1 MLEENQIQALK
12 TLVDSLTAQGVSTKD
27 IQAQVDIK
35 KAEFLKANEA
45 GKQSSQGQGAPV
57 VGSAVPANQILSTG
71 LSSANGS
78 SGFQAEIA
86 QDKDETKVSELELT
100 DINLLPET
108 LPENNEADVK
118 ATADLARETV
128 KARKKAEDEAFEEQ
142 LNEALLLQQKRMLE
156 ETGSGSKIVNS
167 FTNIPYQVLKMVPNL
182 TVTASALGRK
192 LLGAEGFKAAQ
203 DNAFW
208 GIGIQ
213 DEDLLEAE
221 RAIKLLDTEMDS
233 TGSIIEGAKQGDAG
247 EVVAGLVDAFTSV
260 GSTAITNY
268 MTGGAALFT
277 DAFADSFITINEK
290 LAKEKG
296 KAITELEQD
305 EFDFWT
311 PAGVGL
317 LVGGLEKIG
326 LNDAGKNAVIRIASS
341 TGGRKVLNRF
351 LGGTGEGATEW
362 FQYGLDKYA
371 EATGDGKSF
380 SDAATIA
387 GLSLFTQEAA
397 EGALKGFVGGA
408 GMANAASIKNI
419 EVADFQKASGA
430 LRSKVDAEKIETL
443 LDDIALL
450 NKRKTETTDKEVLEG
465 IEQAIKT
472 KEQELQGTYVN
483 ANSILEFASNK
494 EIAAINNAQDLAQAQ
509 LKRVQSLKKKL
520 NDGDITEDQ
529 YANAYQGYI
538 SEYKAQKAKI
548 DGVKENLTNKKRTA
562 DETLEAAKEKGFTNL
577 QELYDQ
583 YNGDVNAMIGATLTK
598 DAKGNLISEAVENSV
613 FGRQVGKL
621 AESLTKRLF
630 DPITPDARNGVT
642 RSEYK
647 RTIINNA
654 ATIVATE
661 KFDPAKQNLDKFLS
675 SRLYLRTNALA
686 KELGIESI
694 QEQGGMGI
702 TADASQQKDLMSDE
716 TAESTIQ
723 TSEEIK
729 NTPSSKKIAE
739 KINIGTANQSVF
751 IQAVKKTLGGR
762 LPSIEN
768 EKEFKKALDDAF
780 RTQLTTAVKNISG
793 TRKAYE
799 QFLKENWRALYDAI
813 PQDVVNKRFEQF
825 NEKVIDPKT
834 GKQKRETMA
843 EGTAA
848 GKGIFKKRTDV
859 TEQEFMN
866 YMLAKGSTKGARKN
880 ALSEMLATQMGFD
893 EVLETLANP
902 EINAKF
908 KEIQELQGNKV
919 PSNYGAK
926 IAKAID
932 RLDAFIEMTERD
944 PNVLR
949 SSLGGVDIL
958 LQDIFTSAL
967 KALRN
972 ALKRGAKFADAIA
985 NFKKD
990 IGKGYAKEYQK
1001 EIDAFVDENF
1011 TKVEDLNEASFKM
1024 FGKKLSSLF
1033 VKQIRELGTKKG
1045 HIANL
1050 DRKIKNAKSESEII
1064 SIIKQTIEIE
1074 QKSIKTA
1081 SGAFKQKN
1089 EYSSNKKY
1097 FEKVITP
1104 ILKEHAP
1111 ELIGKIDSGKGIHLQ
1126 TKMKEDGTPEMF
1138 KNSETGKLENQT
1150 VIAHNGKAFR
1160 EETSRNK
1167 QLAVQRNIGGLD
1179 NRTFA
1184 NRMYFNDLF
1193 EYYQKTGQKDL
1204 AKAHFKALTIDQD
1217 GFIRRMAKVDMVV
1230 KNYKGETTLEHNP
1243 PVDVIYAKIVEAID
1257 NPSKKQELTD
1267 VLDNYTQ
1274 NLLPKDLAEIL
1285 DKNKLKER
1293 LPKGKNPV
1301 DHPNSRYEI
1310 KEFVEK
1316 AKKYKFDNFKDSSKT
1331 AKNNKKISELENN
1344 LFNEIPQE
1352 VTEAEVNSMSS
1363 EVNKMLER
1371 KKGIPAG
1378 EIISKATA
1386 KLRGAKKKAFS
1397 LIIPPSAED
1406 FKGLVYGLLGTGK
1419 QGDADMQFFENKI
1432 FRPLARANHQ
1442 LNAERQLVK
1451 TKWKNLVKGNKGI
1464 LKTLRAE
1471 SEYKFYNNDA
1481 AVRVWIWDKLGYE
1494 VPGINAT
1501 DKKGLIDSVQNDPKL
1516 LKFAEELVNVPNSKE
1531 SWLKP
1536 EDDWTA
1542 STVEMDLQEILSK
1555 IGRARI
1561 FGEYIQNAKII
1572 FSEDNLNKIE
1582 AAYGPKYREALE
1594 DMLYRIEKGKAR
1606 EIGGNRLANTYLNW
1620 VRGSVAVT
1628 MFFNTRSALLQ
1639 QLSIVNFT
1647 NWSDN
1652 NPIAQGKFIATQ
1664 PKEYAAYWSKIFNSD
1679 WMKERRQG
1687 LKTDINESELAE
1699 RLQGSKDPKKAL
1711 LAYILEKGF
1720 VMTKYGDNFAVATGG
1735 AGFLYNREQTYI
1747 KKGMSKEAAEKEAF
1761 LDFQEIAEQTQQSS
1775 RQDLLSNQQ
1784 VSVIGRLF
1792 LAFQNTPM
1800 QMSRLTKKAA
1810 LDLINGRGSKTENL
1824 SRIAYYSTIQSVV
1837 FSYLQSALFAGIF
1850 ADEDDE
1856 EDEKSI
1862 DKKTERAINTVI
1874 DGFLRGTGV
1883 GGAVLASTKN
1893 AIIKWYKENDKDWG
1907 ARSGAVL
1914 LELANISP
1922 PIGIKARKIYGAME
1936 NYKYNK
1942 KYLDNIGYDNPNHP
1956 MYGVATNLGSAAFN
1970 VPLDRV
1976 LTKITNIKAMAEQDT
1991 EAWQRIA
1998 LGLGYN
2004 TWDLG
2009 IKDKEIE
2016 AAKRSAKRKKKN
2028 KKSKGSAFNF

>member
-12 TLVDSLTAQGVSTKD
+12 TLVDSLTAQGVPTKD

-35 KAEFLKANEA
+35 KAEFLKANEV

-57 VGSAVPANQILSTG
+57 VGNAAPVNQILSTG
-71 LSSANGS
+71 SSSANGS

-86 QDKDETKVSELELT
+86 QDKEETKVSELELT

-118 ATADLARETV
+118 ATADLARETI
-128 KARKKAEDEAFEEQ
+128 KARKKAEDEAFEEK
-142 LNEALLLQQKRMLE
+142 LNEALMLQQKRMLE
-156 ETGSGSKIVNS
+156 ETGSGDKIANS
-167 FTNIPYQVLKMVPNL
+167 FTNIPYQVLKMAPNL
-182 TVTASALGRK
+182 TVSASVLGRK
-192 LLGAEGFKAAQ
+192 LLGEEGFKAAQ

-221 RAIKLLDTEMDS
+221 RAIKMLNTEMDA

-290 LAKEKG
+290 LAKERG
-296 KAITELEQD
+296 KAITELRED
-305 EFDFWT
+305 EFDFWA

-317 LVGGLEKIG
+317 LVGGLEKVG

-341 TGGRKVLNRF
+341 TGGRKILNRF

-362 FQYGLDKYA
+362 FQFGLDKYA

-380 SDAATIA
+380 ADAATIA

-397 EGALKGFVGGA
+397 EGALKGFIGGA
-408 GMANAASIKNI
+408 GMANAASIRKI
-419 EVADFQKASGA
+419 ELADFEKASVA

-472 KEQELQGTYVN
+472 KEQELQGTYTN

-494 EIAAINNAQDLAQAQ
+494 DISEINNAQDLAQAQ

-538 SEYKAQKAKI
+538 AEYKTQKAKI
-548 DGVKENLTNKKRTA
+548 DGVKESLTSKKKTA

-583 YNGDVNAMIGATLTK
+583 YNGNVNAMIGATLTK

-613 FGRQVGKL
+613 FGKQVGKL

-642 RSEYK
+642 RQEYK

-702 TADASQQKDLMSDE
+702 AQDVTTVKDVMASE
-716 TAESTIQ
+716 TAEDTVQMSEDIKETADQPKLASKIKFDSKAPNLFSDTAKKVLSGKLPAVTDAKAFKKELDNRFR
-723 TSEEIK
+723 TSL
-729 NTPSSKKIAE
+729 TVAM
-739 KINIGTANQSVF
+739 
-751 IQAVKKTLGGR
+751 KTL
-762 LPSIEN
+762 
-768 EKEFKKALDDAF
+768 
-780 RTQLTTAVKNISG
+780 SG
-793 TRKAYE
+793 TRKVYNE
-799 QFLKENWRALYDAI
+799 FLKNNWEVLYDAI
-813 PQDVVNKRFEQF
+813 PQEVINKRFPEF
-825 NEKVIDPKT
+825 NRAVIDPKT
-834 GKQKRETMA
+834 GKQKRMTMQ

-848 GKGIFKKRTDV
+848 GEPVFEKRTDV
-859 TEQEFMN
+859 TQEEFLSYMN
-866 YMLAKGSTKGARKN
+866 APGSTKAARKN
-880 ALSEMLATQMGFD
+880 ALAETLATQIGFD
-893 EVLETLANP
+893 EVIDALADK
-902 EINAKF
+902 EINKKF
-908 KEIQELQGNKV
+908 KDIQELQGFKV
-919 PSNYGAK
+919 PENFEKKVAIIINRLDQFIAKINKIQQENLKAGFVIPELSLQAIKTFAVVLKNGLKAGVSIAKAVREAIKQASEYGIDDAHKKSIVETFNSFEDIITVVSEDANYKKLKSKLDKDSDAAIQRHLQILEDKLRNDISNITDKDQQLDLIYNYLNTSLAVAKDTTSWKKVTNNKDLISYVDKLNLIPNIKSYFEVNNKALSFNGKPITSYNNTTADVRYVRPKGVNKNLKALAKKGFSNILDVFEKKNIIEQQHTFSNDLISK
-926 IAKAID
+926 IAKNLVSLESNLGKEFAISYLKIQQLGGESDLRLAGKIRSIQKDVDGDYTYEHTPPVEELIQSLAYAVKNSKNLEADAKDILNKSFVDIISKKDADNLNATGKKIQTAENFDVLNGDSIIRYEGTLEKSQLHFFDKNYNKNKTKTEKENNAID
-932 RLDAFIEMTERD
+932 E
-944 PNVLR
+944 
-949 SSLGGVDIL
+949 S
-958 LQDIFTSAL
+958 
-967 KALRN
+967 
-972 ALKRGAKFADAIA
+972 
-985 NFKKD
+985 
-990 IGKGYAKEYQK
+990 
-1001 EIDAFVDENF
+1001 
-1011 TKVEDLNEASFKM
+1011 VETLVNE
-1024 FGKKLSSLF
+1024 
-1033 VKQIRELGTKKG
+1033 
-1045 HIANL
+1045 
-1050 DRKIKNAKSESEII
+1050 
-1064 SIIKQTIEIE
+1064 TI
-1074 QKSIKTA
+1074 
-1081 SGAFKQKN
+1081 
-1089 EYSSNKKY
+1089 
-1097 FEKVITP
+1097 
-1104 ILKEHAP
+1104 
-1111 ELIGKIDSGKGIHLQ
+1111 
-1126 TKMKEDGTPEMF
+1126 
-1138 KNSETGKLENQT
+1138 
-1150 VIAHNGKAFR
+1150 
-1160 EETSRNK
+1160 
-1167 QLAVQRNIGGLD
+1167 
-1179 NRTFA
+1179 
-1184 NRMYFNDLF
+1184 
-1193 EYYQKTGQKDL
+1193 
-1204 AKAHFKALTIDQD
+1204 
-1217 GFIRRMAKVDMVV
+1217 
-1230 KNYKGETTLEHNP
+1230 
-1243 PVDVIYAKIVEAID
+1243 
-1257 NPSKKQELTD
+1257 
-1267 VLDNYTQ
+1267 
-1274 NLLPKDLAEIL
+1274 
-1285 DKNKLKER
+1285 
-1293 LPKGKNPV
+1293 
-1301 DHPNSRYEI
+1301 
-1310 KEFVEK
+1310 
-1316 AKKYKFDNFKDSSKT
+1316 
-1331 AKNNKKISELENN
+1331 
-1344 LFNEIPQE
+1344 QE
-1352 VTEAEVNSMSS
+1352 VSEEQANSMSS
-1363 EVNKMLER
+1363 ELNKMVER
-1371 KKGIPAG
+1371 KKGIPAK

-1406 FKGLVYGLLGTGK
+1406 FKGLVYSLLGSGK

-1464 LKTLRAE
+1464 LKTLKAE

-1516 LKFAEELVNVPNSKE
+1516 LKFAEELISVPNSKE

-1542 STVEMDLQEILSK
+1542 STIEMDLQEILSK

-1652 NPIAQGKFIATQ
+1652 NPVAQAKLIATK
-1664 PKEYAAYWSKIFNSD
+1664 PGEYAKYWTKIFNSD

-1699 RLQGSKDPKKAL
+1699 RLKGSKDPKKAL
-1711 LAYILEKGF
+1711 LAYALEKGF

-1735 AGFLYNREQTYI
+1735 AAFLYNREQTYI
-1747 KKGMSKEAAEKEAF
+1747 KQGLSKEAAEREAF

-1800 QMSRLTKKAA
+1800 QMSRLTKKAM
-1810 LDLINGRGSKTENL
+1810 LDLVNGRGSKVANI
-1824 SRIAYYSTIQSVV
+1824 SKIAYYSTIQNIV

-1850 ADEDDE
+1850 GDEDDE
-1856 EDEKSI
+1856 EDEKRI

-1914 LELANISP
+1914 LELANVSP

-1942 KYLDNIGYDNPNHP
+1942 KYLDDIGYDNPNHP
-1956 MYGVATNLGSAAFN
+1956 MYGIASNLGSAAFN
-1970 VPLDRV
+1970 VPLDRI
-1976 LTKITNIKAMAEQDT
+1976 LTKITNIKAMTEQDT

-2009 IKDKEIE
+2009 LEDKEIE

-2028 KKSKGSAFNF
+2028 KKSKGSPFNF

>member
-12 TLVDSLTAQGVSTKD
+12 TLVDSLSAQGFSTKD
-27 IQAQVDIK
+27 IQSQVDIK

-45 GKQSSQGQGAPV
+45 GKQLSQGQGAPV
-57 VGSAVPANQILSTG
+57 AGNAAPVNQTQG
-71 LSSANGS
+71 TDSSLENGS
-78 SGFQAEIA
+78 SGFQTEIA
-86 QDKDETKVSELELT
+86 QDKDQIKVGELELT

-128 KARKKAEDEAFEEQ
+128 KARKQAEDDAFEEQ

-182 TVTASALGRK
+182 TVSTAVLGRK
-192 LLGAEGFKAAQ
+192 LLGEEGFKAAQ
-203 DNAFW
+203 NNAFW

-221 RAIKLLDTEMDS
+221 RAIKLLDTETDA
-233 TGSIIEGAKQGDAG
+233 TGSIIEGAKKGDVG

-408 GMANAASIKNI
+408 GMANAASIKKI
-419 EVADFQKASGA
+419 ELADLEKAGIA
-430 LRSKVDAEKIETL
+430 LRSKVDTEKIETL

-472 KEQELQGTYVN
+472 KEQELQGTYTN
-483 ANSILEFASNK
+483 ANSILEFANNK

-538 SEYKAQKAKI
+538 AEYKTQKAKI
-548 DGVKENLTNKKRTA
+548 DGVKENLTNKKKTA

-583 YNGDVNAMIGATLTK
+583 YSGDVNAMIGATLSK
-598 DAKGNLISEAVENSV
+598 DAKGNYVAEAVENSV

-642 RSEYK
+642 RAEYK

-654 ATIVATE
+654 AAIVATE
-661 KFDPAKQNLDKFLS
+661 NFDPAKQNLDKFLS

-694 QEQGGMGI
+694 QEEGGMGI
-702 TADASQQKDLMSDE
+702 TSDASMQKDLISDE
-716 TAESTIQ
+716 SAESTLQ
-723 TSEEIK
+723 ASEEIK
-729 NTPSSKKIAE
+729 STTPSKKIAE
-739 KINIGTANQSVF
+739 KLNMGPANLMVF
-751 IQAVKKTLGGR
+751 SQAAKKVLGGK
-762 LPSIEN
+762 LPSVEN
-768 EKEFKKALDDAF
+768 KKGLKKALDDAF
-780 RTQLTTAVKNISG
+780 RTSLTTAIKNISG
-793 TRKAYE
+793 TRKAYQ
-799 QFLKENWRALYDAI
+799 QFLQDNWKTLYDAI
-813 PQDVVNKRFEQF
+813 PQDVINKRFSEF
-825 NEKVIDPKT
+825 NRAVIDPKT
-834 GKQKRETMA
+834 GKQKRLTMA

-848 GKGIFKKRTDV
+848 GELVFEKRTDV
-859 TEQEFMN
+859 TKEEFLN
-866 YMLAKGSTKGARKN
+866 YMNAKGSTKAARKN
-880 ALSEMLATQMGFD
+880 ALSEMLATQVGFD
-893 EVLETLANP
+893 EVLGALADP
-902 EINAKF
+902 EIDKKF
-908 KEIQELQGNKV
+908 KEIQEIQGFKV
-919 PSNYGAK
+919 PENYIER
-926 IAKAID
+926 IAESID
-932 RLDAFIEMTERD
+932 RTIDYLDNLQKNNNALYVSFVIPELTIAVGKAFLTT
-944 PNVLR
+944 VKV
-949 SSLGGVDIL
+949 S
-958 LQDIFTSAL
+958 L
-967 KALRN
+967 KAGN
-972 ALKRGAKFADAIA
+972 SIA
-985 NFKKD
+985 
-990 IGKGYAKEYQK
+990 
-1001 EIDAFVDENF
+1001 
-1011 TKVEDLNEASFKM
+1011 
-1024 FGKKLSSLF
+1024 
-1033 VKQIRELGTKKG
+1033 
-1045 HIANL
+1045 
-1050 DRKIKNAKSESEII
+1050 
-1064 SIIKQTIEIE
+1064 
-1074 QKSIKTA
+1074 KSIKLGIKKAQEFFVSQEDKDAIENGIKEIFKDEASLADVKNVEKLSALTNKVIKKNLKTLTEVTLFEDLKNEISKAETSEAKTEVIKSFITKYSRSIRTANTA
-1081 SGAFKQKN
+1081 SFSTNEKLLNAIKKVAPKSLFGKNKIELIPAVPSGMTIAIKGQPVSNMTFDTTGKKDWGKVMDKDSTAIDKFNKQSEDNYNTVIEELVRLKEEGDLEKAF
-1089 EYSSNKKY
+1089 Y
-1097 FEKVITP
+1097 
-1104 ILKEHAP
+1104 ILKLWQSDQRSPLKLA
-1111 ELIGKIDSGKGIHLQ
+1111 
-1126 TKMKEDGTPEMF
+1126 
-1138 KNSETGKLENQT
+1138 GKLGIVFDKFPGWN
-1150 VIAHNGKAFR
+1150 NR
-1160 EETSRNK
+1160 EVMTN
-1167 QLAVQRNIGGLD
+1167 
-1179 NRTFA
+1179 
-1184 NRMYFNDLF
+1184 
-1193 EYYQKTGQKDL
+1193 
-1204 AKAHFKALTIDQD
+1204 
-1217 GFIRRMAKVDMVV
+1217 
-1230 KNYKGETTLEHNP
+1230 EHNP
-1243 PVDVIYAKIVEAID
+1243 PV
-1257 NPSKKQELTD
+1257 QHL
-1267 VLDNYTQ
+1267 
-1274 NLLPKDLAEIL
+1274 
-1285 DKNKLKER
+1285 
-1293 LPKGKNPV
+1293 
-1301 DHPNSRYEI
+1301 
-1310 KEFVEK
+1310 VEK
-1316 AKKYKFDNFKDSSKT
+1316 AQEFLEGKITLEEFKNELSESTQNFVTKEFESNIPSEFKSKADPNRYKAALNKNKNKFKDYTKAETQT
-1331 AKNNKKISELENN
+1331 AAQKENN
-1344 LFNEIPQE
+1344 LIDE
-1352 VTEAEVNSMSS
+1352 VSKDLIEETAPEVNEKEAISMSS
-1363 EVNKMLER
+1363 ELNKMLER

-1378 EIISKATA
+1378 EVISKATA

-1432 FRPLARANHQ
+1432 FRPLAKANHQ

-1451 TKWKNLVKGNKGI
+1451 TKWKNLVKANKGI

-1516 LKFAEELVNVPNSKE
+1516 LKFAEELINVPNSKE

-1561 FGEYIQNAKII
+1561 FGEYIENAKII

-1652 NPIAQGKFIATQ
+1652 NPIAQGKFIATN
-1664 PKEYAAYWSKIFNSD
+1664 PGEYAAYWSKIFNSD

-1699 RLQGSKDPKKAL
+1699 RLKGSKDPKKAL

-1735 AGFLYNREQTYI
+1735 AAFLYNREQTYI

-1810 LDLINGRGSKTENL
+1810 LDLINGRGNKIENL

-1893 AIIKWYKENDKDWG
+1893 AIVKWYKENDKDWG

-1976 LTKITNIKAMAEQDT
+1976 LTKITNIKAMSEQDT

-2028 KKSKGSAFNF
+2028 KKSKGSTFNF

>member
-1 MLEENQIQALK
+1 MLEEKQIQALK

-45 GKQSSQGQGAPV
+45 GKQLSQGQGAPV
-57 VGSAVPANQILSTG
+57 AENAAPVNQILSTE

-86 QDKDETKVSELELT
+86 QDKDETNISELELT

-156 ETGSGSKIVNS
+156 ETGSVDKIVNAI
-167 FTNIPYQVLKMVPNL
+167 TNTPYKILKMVPNL
-182 TVTASALGRK
+182 NVTTAVFARK
-192 LLGAEGFKAAQ
+192 ILGAEGFKAAQ

-213 DEDLLEAE
+213 NEDLLESE
-221 RAIKLLDTEMDS
+221 RAIKLLNTEMGP
-233 TGSIIEGAKQGDAG
+233 TGDIIEGAKEGDVG
-247 EVVAGLVDAFTSV
+247 EVLAGVIDAFTSI
-260 GSTAITNY
+260 GSTAVTNY

-290 LAKEKG
+290 VAKEKG
-296 KAITELEQD
+296 KAITELEED

-311 PAGVGL
+311 SAGVGAL
-317 LVGGLEKIG
+317 IGGLEKLG
-326 LNDAGKNAVIRIASS
+326 LNNSGKNAVIKIASS
-341 TGGRKVLNRF
+341 TGGRKIVNRL
-351 LGGTGEGATEW
+351 LGGTGEAATEW

-371 EATGDGKSF
+371 EATGEGKSF
-380 SDAATIA
+380 SDAATVA

-397 EGALKGFVGGA
+397 EQAVKGFVGGV
-408 GMANAASIKNI
+408 GMANAASIRKM
-419 EVADFQKASGA
+419 ELADLEKAGVA
-430 LRSKVDAEKIETL
+430 LRSKVDAEKIEKL
-443 LDDIALL
+443 LDEIALL

-472 KEQELQGTYVN
+472 KEQELQGTYTN

-494 EIAAINNAQDLAQAQ
+494 DISEINNAQDLAQAQ
-509 LKRVQSLKKKL
+509 LKRVQNLKKKL
-520 NDGDITEDQ
+520 NDGAITEDQ
-529 YANAYQGYI
+529 YTNAYQGYI
-538 SEYKAQKAKI
+538 AEYKAQKAKI
-548 DGVKENLTNKKRTA
+548 DGIKESLTNKKKTA

-583 YNGDVNAMIGATLTK
+583 YDGDVNAMIGATLTK

-630 DPITPDARNGVT
+630 DPIAPDARNGVT

-694 QEQGGMGI
+694 QEEGGMGI

-716 TAESTIQ
+716 TAESTVQ
-723 TSEEIK
+723 ASEEAK
-729 NTPSSKKIAE
+729 STPSTKKIAE
-739 KINIGTANQSVF
+739 KINIGSANQSVF
-751 IQAVKKTLGGR
+751 KEVVKKTLGGR

-768 EKEFKKALDDAF
+768 EKEFKKALDDSF
-780 RTQLTTAVKNISG
+780 RAQLTTAVKNISG
-793 TRKAYE
+793 TRDKYE
-799 QFLKENWRALYDAI
+799 RFLRENWKALYDAI

-859 TEQEFMN
+859 TEQEFMD

-880 ALSEMLATQMGFD
+880 TLSEMLATQMGFD
-893 EVLETLANP
+893 EVLETLADP

-919 PSNYGAK
+919 PSNYAAR
-926 IAKAID
+926 IAKTID
-932 RLDAFIEMTERD
+932 RLDAYIKMTEKD
-944 PNVLR
+944 PNILR
-949 SSLGGVDIL
+949 STFGIDIVAEAAFKTFLKTVRASL
-958 LQDIFTSAL
+958 
-967 KALRN
+967 KN
-972 ALKRGAKFADAIA
+972 GAKFLDAISDGYKA
-985 NFKKD
+985 ASRALSTNKAKKELKDLIDARFKDFSDFSDKNIND
-990 IGKGYAKEYQK
+990 FAGKFAKISAEELKETGINDGSLKTLETILSNKELSKNSKIEIVKAYLLQEYDSIRVITQAKEGSYTK
-1001 EIDAFVDENF
+1001 ERFF
-1011 TKVEDLNEASFKM
+1011 NERLLPILKSKAPELLGKEGFEGIKTAAASKIVFN
-1024 FGKKLSSLF
+1024 GKKLNSNSKLKDLMQKENIDKLNSQQIASSSY
-1033 VKQIRELGTKKG
+1033 
-1045 HIANL
+1045 
-1050 DRKIKNAKSESEII
+1050 IKNL
-1064 SIIKQTIEIE
+1064 IKYYIENGRRDE
-1074 QKSIKTA
+1074 GVA
-1081 SGAFKQKN
+1081 
-1089 EYSSNKKY
+1089 
-1097 FEKVITP
+1097 
-1104 ILKEHAP
+1104 
-1111 ELIGKIDSGKGIHLQ
+1111 HL
-1126 TKMKEDGTPEMF
+1126 
-1138 KNSETGKLENQT
+1138 
-1150 VIAHNGKAFR
+1150 
-1160 EETSRNK
+1160 
-1167 QLAVQRNIGGLD
+1167 
-1179 NRTFA
+1179 
-1184 NRMYFNDLF
+1184 
-1193 EYYQKTGQKDL
+1193 
-1204 AKAHFKALTIDQD
+1204 KALTIGMQG
-1217 GFIRRMAKVDMVV
+1217 GFRNSGKFNIKVSGL
-1230 KNYKGETTLEHNP
+1230 KNSEVTPEHDPSMNTIFLE
-1243 PVDVIYAKIVEAID
+1243 
-1257 NPSKKQELTD
+1257 
-1267 VLDNYTQ
+1267 
-1274 NLLPKDLAEIL
+1274 
-1285 DKNKLKER
+1285 
-1293 LPKGKNPV
+1293 
-1301 DHPNSRYEI
+1301 
-1310 KEFVEK
+1310 VEK
-1316 AKKYKFDNFKDSSKT
+1316 ALRGEVPVEKVLELIDNQHINLIPTEVDTILTEEGLKNSMPEGADVYKDPHARMKNPRVVAAMKKYEKQTKSF
-1331 AKNNKKISELENN
+1331 LENQAQDPKIQKEN
-1344 LFNEIPQE
+1344 DAINQTAETLVNETIEE
-1352 VTEAEVNSMSS
+1352 VSEAEVNSMSS

-1378 EIISKATA
+1378 EVISKATA

-1406 FKGLVYGLLGTGK
+1406 FKGLVYALLGTGK

-1432 FRPLARANHQ
+1432 FRPLAKANHQ

-1451 TKWKNLVKGNKGI
+1451 TKWKNLVKENKGI
-1464 LKTLRAE
+1464 LKTLKKE

-1501 DKKGLIDSVQNDPKL
+1501 DKKGLINSVENDPKL
-1516 LKFAEELVNVPNSKE
+1516 LKFAEELISVPNSKE

-1542 STVEMDLQEILSK
+1542 STIEMDLQEILSK

-1652 NPIAQGKFIATQ
+1652 NPIAQGKFIATK

-1711 LAYILEKGF
+1711 LAYFLEKGF

-1735 AGFLYNREQTYI
+1735 AAFLYNREQTYI

-1761 LDFQEIAEQTQQSS
+1761 LDFQELAEQTQQSS

-1810 LDLINGRGSKTENL
+1810 LDLINGRGNKTENI

-1850 ADEDDE
+1850 GDEDDE
-1856 EDEKSI
+1856 EDEKRI
-1862 DKKTERAINTVI
+1862 DKKTERAINTVV

-1914 LELANISP
+1914 LELANVSP

-1942 KYLDNIGYDNPNHP
+1942 KYLEYIGYDNPNHP
-1956 MYGVATNLGSAAFN
+1956 MYGVAANLGSAAFN

-2009 IKDKEIE
+2009 LEDKEIE
-2016 AAKRSAKRKKKN
+2016 AAKRSAKRKKK
-2028 KKSKGSAFNF
+2028 KRKSKGSPFNF